1 MGSLQDQL
9 LQAGLTTSH
18 NAKVAKSE
26 KRKQQ
31 KKQKKGATSNPSDLQ
46 KHIQQ
51 TKLEQQK
58 KAEELNQTRQVSLKQ
73 REHEARVKQILVH
86 HNQDAN
92 RGERTINY
100 T

>member
-18 NAKVAKSE
+18 KAKVAKSE

-58 KAEELNQTRQVSLKQ
+58 KATTFSRLMGVNLIEL
-73 REHEARVKQILVH
+73 EVK
-86 HNQDAN
+86 
-92 RGERTINY
+92 EK
-100 T
+100 